1 MTQRE
6 ISQRSEKLQ
15 ALIEGLSKSQDVLK
29 EKKSQNDYYMKLKG
43 IYITKT
49 GESFRHFYNEIFS
62 VITEIHNQEPEA
74 IDVLGENMR
83 ILYKYCMERDEDQ
96 IKEPIAKLFDHV
108 SLDIARIK
116 YTNAIDRR
124 LELTG
129 DTLLTQISDVNK
141 KIEEAKNTYDGIK
154 DDVEDTSKKI
164 NNAYSEFVSILGIFS
179 AIVLVFFGGTSII
192 GNVIGSMKE
201 TNIFI
206 TLIVTCF
213 AGTIIFDILFMFI
226 YFLAKLIDRNIAT
239 TAEELWWES
248 TNIRMKN
255 RYPIIFYANIISIII
270 IYVACLAG
278 TIQWIVKNQYEVINW
293 LNNNLQIDFVQQSL
307 LFYIT
312 LVLVLYNITF
322 IFAYILS
329 KITDINI
336 GRIISIKYNK
346 DYSIEND
353 GSSYMIVVDYDYEKA
368 KRIRYISIAYIY
380 ITTCKVFSFVR
391 NEIHNIVS
399 RVVLRYPYW
408 FVTNI
413 LLIGAWI
420 NINDNI

>member
-1 MTQRE
+1 MTQSE
-6 ISQRSEKLQ
+6 IGQRSEKLRV
-15 ALIEGLSKSQDVLK
+15 LIDELSKSQDVLK
-29 EKKSQNDYYMKLKG
+29 EKKSRNDYYMKLKG
-43 IYITKT
+43 IYTTRT
-49 GESFRHFYNEIFS
+49 GENFRHFYNEIFS
-62 VITEIHNQEPEA
+62 TITEIHNQEPAA

-83 ILYKYCMERDEDQ
+83 VLYTYCMERDDNQ

-124 LELTG
+124 LKLTG
-129 DTLLTQISDVNK
+129 DTLLTQISDANK
-141 KIEEAKNTYDGIK
+141 KIEEAKNTYEGIK

-179 AIVLVFFGGTSII
+179 AIVLVFFGGTSIM

-226 YFLAKLIDRNIAT
+226 YFLAKLIDRDIAAST
-239 TAEELWWES
+239 GELWWQS
-248 TNIRMKN
+248 IGIRMKS

-270 IYVACLAG
+270 IYIASIAG
-278 TIQWIVKNQYEVINW
+278 ILQWIVKNQYEVMNW
-293 LNNNLQIDFVQQSL
+293 LKYNFQVDFTPQPL
-307 LFYIT
+307 LFYVT
-312 LVLVLYNITF
+312 LGLILYNFTF
-322 IFAYILS
+322 AVAYVLS

-336 GRIISIKYNK
+336 GREISIKYNK
-346 DYSIEND
+346 NYSVIND
-353 GSSYMIVVDYDYEKA
+353 DGIYIIVPDRDYESIK
-368 KRIRYISIAYIY
+368 KMRYRSTTYLYI
-380 ITTCKVFSFVR
+380 IICKTFSYVR
-391 NEIHNIVS
+391 NKVHNIIS
-399 RVVLRYPYW
+399 RVVFRYPYW

-413 LLIGAWI
+413 LLISAWVWII
-420 NINDNI
+420 NN

>member
-206 TLIVTCF
+206 
-213 AGTIIFDILFMFI
+213 
-226 YFLAKLIDRNIAT
+226 
-239 TAEELWWES
+239 EL
-248 TNIRMKN
+248 
-255 RYPIIFYANIISIII
+255 
-270 IYVACLAG
+270 
-278 TIQWIVKNQYEVINW
+278 
-293 LNNNLQIDFVQQSL
+293 
-307 LFYIT
+307 
-312 LVLVLYNITF
+312 
-322 IFAYILS
+322 
-329 KITDINI
+329 
-336 GRIISIKYNK
+336 
-346 DYSIEND
+346 
-353 GSSYMIVVDYDYEKA
+353 
-368 KRIRYISIAYIY
+368 
-380 ITTCKVFSFVR
+380 
-391 NEIHNIVS
+391 
-399 RVVLRYPYW
+399 
-408 FVTNI
+408 
-413 LLIGAWI
+413 
-420 NINDNI
+420 